1 MSRSTLR
8 LTVRVTPVWHDFAM
22 TIDALEDGQ
31 NCTYCGTPVFFNGEG
46 MTDCPGCGAEWVN
59 AEDDPA
65 DDLDGP
71 AVDEIDFDNDPDMLD
86 VDDFDDPGEEL
97 EGL

>member
-1 MSRSTLR
+1 
-8 LTVRVTPVWHDFAM
+8 
-22 TIDALEDGQ
+22 
-31 NCTYCGTPVFFNGEG
+31 
-46 MTDCPGCGAEWVN
+46 MTDCSGCGAEWVN

-86 VDDFDDPGEEL
+86 VDDFDNSGEEL

>member
-1 MSRSTLR
+1 LSRSTLR
-8 LTVRVTPVWHDFAM
+8 HTVRVTPVWHDFAM

-31 NCTYCGTPVFFNGEG
+31 ICTYCGTPVFFHGEG

-65 DDLDGP
+65 DRLDGP
-71 AVDEIDFDNDPDMLD
+71 AVDEIEFDNDPDMLD
-86 VDDFDDPGEEL
+86 LDDFDDSGEEL
-97 EGL
+97 EG